1 MSEEICCPE
10 FNPDAWK
17 EKETTLD
24 DRFFIKKQV
33 RTFNYMPLNF
43 GSVMTK
49 AIEQIESFGATVVE
63 NMVLSEH
70 VGRWKM
76 EVFIAVEKEIPEL
89 KTFKMHGTFLAN
101 AYEGPYK
108 DTGAWSKDFELLAKG
123 KSFAVTRW
131 FMWYTTCP
139 RCAKKYGKNYVVI
152 LGQKA

>member
-1 MSEEICCPE
+1 MAEEICCPE
-10 FNPDAWK
+10 FNPDSWK

-33 RTFNYMPLNF
+33 RTFNFMPLNF

-101 AYEGPYK
+101 VYEGPFR
-108 DTGAWSKDFELLAKG
+108 DTGIWTKEFERIAKNKEFPIG
-123 KSFAVTRW
+123 RW